1 MTVTNTAARNR
12 KVSVLAALGTML
24 ALLSSPPVHAEF
36 DSFRPFLPLQVSTA
50 PANGDLNPYG
60 LVFVPAVFP
69 SGGVLKPG
77 QMLVSNF
84 NDTSL
89 QGRGSTIITIDPNN
103 GQTGLFFQGT
113 PPIGFTN
120 TLGVV
125 HAGLVFAGS
134 VFTQDGTSST
144 AASGGLYVLD
154 ASGHV
159 VTTFGASK
167 LINGPWGL
175 AINDQGLGA
184 QLFVSNVFDGTVTR
198 LDVTFGNGS
207 PTVRNFLKIGSGYGF
222 GPDTAAVVV
231 GPAGLAYDALQDI
244 LFVASEKDDTIF
256 ALRGAGRTHTD
267 LGTGTVVYQDAAHLH
282 GPLGLIFAPNGDLL
296 VANADPNVSQ
306 DPTEPSEIVE
316 FTRSGS
322 FVRQY
327 SVDPNL
333 GSAFALGVSRRDG
346 GRLRGTVR
354 EDVTSSQPASNAR
367 WCSARIP
374 RAVSATMRSS
384 LPPGRVGRL
393 VTRCLRII
401 VRPGRGVILPSFAM
415 VLGRLGSLET
425 EDTRQHGTPRSSIP
439 VAMRGSVLTPAR
451 TVAQKRRGPPWW
463 PP

>member
-1 MTVTNTAARNR
+1 MHEAAQA
-12 KVSVLAALGTML
+12 SAE
-24 ALLSSPPVHAEF
+24 SS
-36 DSFRPFLPLQVSTA
+36 
-50 PANGDLNPYG
+50 G
-60 LVFVPAVFP
+60 LVAEAVGGSRFRIGEAHDRHEHRCTQPQGQCPRGARYDAGPSIQPPRPRRVRLLQAVPAAAGLDGSCQRRSQSLRLGFRAGRLSVRRRP
-69 SGGVLKPG
+69 EARPDARLELQRHEPPGPG
-77 QMLVSNF
+77 Q
-84 NDTSL
+84 
-89 QGRGSTIITIDPNN
+89 
-103 GQTGLFFQGT
+103 
-113 PPIGFTN
+113 
-120 TLGVV
+120 
-125 HAGLVFAGS
+125 
-134 VFTQDGTSST
+134 
-144 AASGGLYVLD
+144 
-154 ASGHV
+154 HV
-159 VTTFGASK
+159 
-167 LINGPWGL
+167 
-175 AINDQGLGA
+175 
-184 QLFVSNVFDGTVTR
+184 
-198 LDVTFGNGS
+198 
-207 PTVRNFLKIGSGYGF
+207 
-222 GPDTAAVVV
+222 
-231 GPAGLAYDALQDI
+231 DALQDI

-374 RAVSATMRSS
+374 RAVSATIRSS

-451 TVAQKRRGPPWW
+451 TVAQKGRGPPWW